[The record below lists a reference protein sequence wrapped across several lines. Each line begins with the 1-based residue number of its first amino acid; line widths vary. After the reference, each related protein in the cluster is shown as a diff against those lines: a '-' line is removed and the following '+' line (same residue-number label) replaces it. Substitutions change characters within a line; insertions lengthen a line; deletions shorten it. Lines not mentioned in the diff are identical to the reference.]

1 MSDGPATHPAP
12 RTAQPHLR
20 RLISD
25 SAVYGLGGIASQA
38 LGILLVPIYARQ
50 LGVSNYGVLAV
61 VNTTLSLTTMVFTL
75 ALPQAFFRSFLKE
88 ARTDAERESV
98 LAGTWGL
105 RLTLSFLFA
114 ILFAVLSVPLTS
126 LIFGSQER
134 LPFLLLIGPIVFFDT
149 VNLVP
154 LSFLRAE
161 RRAGAYA
168 ALAFFRAIFG
178 TLLILFFVIVLD
190 EGVLGVLIGSGI
202 SAACATA
209 IGVAILSRTASARP
223 TIDRQLWRYMIAFS
237 LPLVPAAVAGWTLSL
252 SDRYVIGAV
261 QGFQA
266 VGIYAAGYTIG
277 LVMNALVIQP
287 FGLAW
292 GAAYWEFAREAN
304 APRIISR
311 VMTLFVVVACIPA
324 LGLSLFGTDAMRLLL
339 SPGFEPGRYVIPFS
353 AFGYLCYGIYSV
365 AATGINIASQTRWLP
380 FIVAAAA
387 IANLVINL
395 VAVPPFGYIAAA
407 YSTLLS
413 YALLAFLTGLVA
425 QRYYPVPWDYV
436 RILAAFGL
444 ALGLTAVGLLGPDTF
459 AWRLLSFAAFP
470 VAVLLTGI
478 VSRSDVARLRA
489 WIARLAQGSARGLGR
504 T

>member
-12 RTAQPHLR
+12 PAQHHLR
-20 RLISD
+20 RLVSD
-25 SAVYGLGGIASQA
+25 SAIYGLGGIASQA

-50 LGVSNYGVLAV
+50 LGVANYGVLAV
-61 VNTTLSLTTMVFTL
+61 VNTTLSLTTMVVTL
-75 ALPQAFFRSFLKE
+75 ALPQAFFRSYLKE
-88 ARTDAERESV
+88 ARTQADRQLV
-98 LAGTWGL
+98 LEASWGL
-105 RLTLSFLFA
+105 RLVLSFG
-114 ILFAVLSVPLTS
+114 FAVLFTALAVPLTA

-134 LPFLLLIGPIVFFDT
+134 LSLLLLIGPIVFFDT
-149 VNLVP
+149 INLVP
-154 LSFLRAE
+154 LSLLRAE

-178 TLLILFFVIVLD
+178 TLLILLFVVVLD
-190 EGVLGVLIGSGI
+190 RGVLGVLIGSGV
-202 SAACATA
+202 SAACAA
-209 IGVAILSRTASARP
+209 GIGVAILARTASARP
-223 TIDRQLWRYMIAFS
+223 VIDRGLWRYMLAFS
-237 LPLVPAAVAGWTLSL
+237 LPLVPASVAAWTLSL
-252 SDRYVIGAV
+252 SDRYIIGAV

-311 VMTLFVVVACIPA
+311 AMTLFIAVACIPA

-365 AATGINIASQTRWLP
+365 AATGINVASQTRWLP
-380 FIVAAAA
+380 FIVAGAAL
-387 IANLVINL
+387 ANLVINL
-395 VAVPPFGYIAAA
+395 VGVPAFGYIAAA
-407 YSTLLS
+407 YSTLFS
-413 YALLAFLTGLVA
+413 YGLLALLTGLVA
-425 QRYYPVPWDYV
+425 QRYYPVPWDYA
-436 RILAAFGL
+436 RILATLGL
-444 ALGLTAVGLLGPDTF
+444 ALGLTAVGILGPDTF
-459 AWRLLSFAAFP
+459 VWRLLSFGAFP

-478 VSRSDVARLRA
+478 VSRSDVARLTA
-489 WIARLAQGSARGLGR
+489 WIARRAGRSAGGQAA

>member
-1 MSDGPATHPAP
+1 MGPAAH
-12 RTAQPHLR
+12 
-20 RLISD
+20 
-25 SAVYGLGGIASQA
+25 A
-38 LGILLVPIYARQ
+38 LV
-50 LGVSNYGVLAV
+50 
-61 VNTTLSLTTMVFTL
+61 
-75 ALPQAFFRSFLKE
+75 
-88 ARTDAERESV
+88 
-98 LAGTWGL
+98 
-105 RLTLSFLFA
+105 LFA

-304 APRIISR
+304 RPGS
-311 VMTLFVVVACIPA
+311 FPA
-324 LGLSLFGTDAMRLLL
+324 R
-339 SPGFEPGRYVIPFS
+339 
-353 AFGYLCYGIYSV
+353 
-365 AATGINIASQTRWLP
+365 
-380 FIVAAAA
+380 
-387 IANLVINL
+387 
-395 VAVPPFGYIAAA
+395 
-407 YSTLLS
+407 
-413 YALLAFLTGLVA
+413 
-425 QRYYPVPWDYV
+425 
-436 RILAAFGL
+436 
-444 ALGLTAVGLLGPDTF
+444 
-459 AWRLLSFAAFP
+459 
-470 VAVLLTGI
+470 
-478 VSRSDVARLRA
+478 
-489 WIARLAQGSARGLGR
+489 
-504 T
+504 